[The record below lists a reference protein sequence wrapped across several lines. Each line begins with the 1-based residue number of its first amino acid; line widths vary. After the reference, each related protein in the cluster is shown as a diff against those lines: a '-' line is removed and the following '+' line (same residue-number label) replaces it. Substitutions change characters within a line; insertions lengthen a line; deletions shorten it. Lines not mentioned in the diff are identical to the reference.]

1 MSVSV
6 RPLGQEL
13 RIPEVI
19 EAMRACVKKTAAS
32 KRFSAN
38 VTVDDPVERSLVASM
53 SVADRPLGQELRL
66 LVDGCVGGGTAIT
79 VARRN
84 FPEKLARTISRR
96 LLTSPRSLQQEK
108 CERLHHR

>member
-32 KRFSAN
+32 KLFSAN

-66 LVDGCVGGGTAIT
+66 LVDGCVGGTAIT

-96 LLTSPRSLQQEK
+96 LLTSPLSLQQEK

>member
-1 MSVSV
+1 VCEAFWQAGDFIKEVEPQGNRVTCQMNDS
-6 RPLGQEL
+6 
-13 RIPEVI
+13 IPEVI

-32 KRFSAN
+32 KLFSAN

-53 SVADRPLGQELRL
+53 SVADRPLGPELRL

-84 FPEKLARTISRR
+84 FPE
-96 LLTSPRSLQQEK
+96 
-108 CERLHHR
+108 

>member
-1 MSVSV
+1 MNDS
-6 RPLGQEL
+6 
-13 RIPEVI
+13 IPEVI

-32 KRFSAN
+32 KLFSAN

-53 SVADRPLGQELRL
+53 SVADRPLGPELRL

-84 FPEKLARTISRR
+84 FPE
-96 LLTSPRSLQQEK
+96 
-108 CERLHHR
+108 